1 MKRGYM
7 KFFSCWKLL
16 SVVMLMAA
24 AACEPI
30 YEAEADCAPAYYL
43 EFVYDM
49 NMDYADAFAAKVPSV
64 SVYAFDAATEELAGV
79 FTEQGEALG
88 REGYR
93 MRLDLSPGTYEFV
106 AWCGLAD
113 HDDHFSVPE
122 NVGRLEDAGCT
133 LFREYDTGGKAFLAK
148 ELSALFHGR
157 IAASL
162 PDDYLEHT
170 YTVPLVKNTN
180 NINLSLQE
188 ISGKA
193 LDPDRFDIRL
203 TARNGMMAFD
213 NSLVEDED
221 IDFCPY
227 VKRWGTAEVEGS
239 RAEDDVVRHDV
250 IVTEMSTSRLIAGEE
265 PTVTIFD
272 KDAGS
277 VIYTIPLVRWA
288 LMLKSQQYHSMGDQE
303 YLDRE
308 DEFNVILYMKG
319 ENEVIPDEPDHY
331 LAVGVMINGWRL
343 VINDGTE
350 LGGGSN

>member
-1 MKRGYM
+1 MR
-7 KFFSCWKLL
+7 FLL
-16 SVVMLMAA
+16 VLTVLCMGAA
-24 AACEPI
+24 GCEPLF
-30 YEAEADCAPAYYL
+30 EAAGDCTSVYRMK
-43 EFVYDM
+43 FVYDM
-49 NMDYADAFAAKVPSV
+49 NMDHADAFASKVPSV
-64 SVYAFDAATEELAGV
+64 ELYAFEAGSGRLVRIFSESGAALA
-79 FTEQGEALG
+79 Q
-88 REGYR
+88 EGYA
-93 MRLDLSPGTYEFV
+93 MSLDLAPGDYDFV

-113 HDDHFSVPE
+113 NEGQFTLPASVPTLADT
-122 NVGRLEDAGCT
+122 RCT
-133 LFREYDTGGKAFLAK
+133 LARERGADGKASQNRNLH
-148 ELSALFHGR
+148 ALFHGR
-157 IAASL
+157 SAQTL
-162 PDDYLEHT
+162 PEDNAEHT
-170 YTVPLVKNTN
+170 YTMPLVKNTN

-239 RAEDDVVRHDV
+239 RADGDIVRHDV
-250 IVTEMSTSRLIAGEE
+250 IVTEMSTSRLVAGEE

-272 KDAGS
+272 MDAGS

-308 DEFNVILYMKG
+308 DEFNVILYLKG
-319 ENEVIPDEPDHY
+319 ENEIIPDDPDHY
-331 LAVGVMINGWRL
+331 LAVGVMINSWRL